1 MGFGS
6 SSSAVK
12 VAKATPAA
20 TMQDEN
26 VKAAGD
32 DTRRRLAAAN
42 GRDKANSFFTAFI
55 SSNNSSPSGK
65 KQTMG

>member
-1 MGFGS
+1 
-6 SSSAVK
+6 
-12 VAKATPAA
+12 
-20 TMQDEN
+20 MQDEN

-55 SSNNSSPSGK
+55 SSNNSSLSGK